1 MSCNFPL
8 LFHCFCTHLVPKLRK
23 YFYFEFRLTDIFR
36 LFEFTC
42 QFLVFGTF
50 DRFLIQLTS
59 FATSHAMMK
68 LQAKPV
74 KTMKMLVSFDC
85 IELKRFLNWAK
96 LSLRGTFVQVKRST
110 TWISFLLIRNLFVD
124 LNFIER
130 QIIPNL
136 CKWNISVN
144 EVNWLRRQVV
154 TGADNLSERYWPLAV
169 EGWPP
174 LIWLVA
180 ACPLRVPAAVAPPSD
195 VERPPDS
202 AIIHVNSL
210 ELFVWHVTCLR
221 C

>member
-1 MSCNFPL
+1 MQFSFAFPL
-8 LFHCFCTHLVPKLRK
+8 FLYTPGSEAPKIFLFW
-23 YFYFEFRLTDIFR
+23 I
-36 LFEFTC
+36 
-42 QFLVFGTF
+42 
-50 DRFLIQLTS
+50 
-59 FATSHAMMK
+59 
-68 LQAKPV
+68 
-74 KTMKMLVSFDC
+74 SFDGYFPIIWIYLSISC
-85 IELKRFLNWAK
+85 LWNFWPILDSADQLCHQPRNDETAGQTCENDENAGVIWLYWIETFLE
-96 LSLRGTFVQVKRST
+96 LSQIVSTWDFCESSTFHNLNFLSAHQKFVRWLEYHWTTNHSKFVQVKY
-110 TWISFLLIRNLFVD
+110 F
-124 LNFIER
+124 
-130 QIIPNL
+130 
-136 CKWNISVN
+136 CN

-202 AIIHVNSL
+202 AIIHVNSH

>member
-1 MSCNFPL
+1 MTSNFIHLTKKMSCNFPL

-96 LSLRGTFVQVKRST
+96 LSPCGTLVKVQRST

-136 CKWNISVN
+136 CKWNISVTKSIGCAGR
-144 EVNWLRRQVV
+144 L
-154 TGADNLSERYWPLAV
+154 
-169 EGWPP
+169 
-174 LIWLVA
+174 WLV
-180 ACPLRVPAAVAPPSD
+180 L
-195 VERPPDS
+195 
-202 AIIHVNSL
+202 IIWVKGTDHWLSKVGRRW
-210 ELFVWHVTCLR
+210 FG
-221 C
+221 